1 MLENDYVLPYGSVFM
16 ARFCIKYHISCIFSK
31 TILGRELKPGVYMP
45 HKKMHTIFCFRL
57 HLLPPLPSYLWIKA
71 ILLQQ
76 SITLER
82 LGIEAWSFFQSV
94 GLYVHHASI
103 LFTILYYYL
112 FFLEKTISS
121 SSYSFAVHR
130 VWCSQ
135 ELLHVE

>member
-82 LGIEAWSFFQSV
+82 LGIEAWSFFKALVYMSTMQV
-94 GLYVHHASI
+94 
-103 LFTILYYYL
+103 YYL
-112 FFLEKTISS
+112 QYCITVNFFSKKQYLVSHTVTL
-121 SSYSFAVHR
+121 YDY
-130 VWCSQ
+130 CSACY
-135 ELLHVE
+135 